1 MENICIG
8 IDLGTTFSAVGFWNE
23 DHCEIIQ
30 NKDGRNITPSW
41 VSFTDN
47 EILIGDSAKIKASI
61 NPENTLFDIKRIIGK
76 RFNDEQLQSDI
87 HLYPFK
93 IFGDSSNTPNIQ
105 VKYKGENIILKPEQ
119 VSAFILTYLKEIA
132 EERIGKKVNQA
143 VITVPAYFNNSQ
155 RESTK
160 QAAKIANLDCIRII
174 NEPTAACLCY
184 GIDKLYTEANILVFD
199 LGGGTFDVSIL
210 KVYNGIFEVLAT
222 SGNPH
227 LGGEDFDNKLMDFLI
242 EDFENKSKTEFK
254 RNNKNL
260 RKLKNIAE
268 KAKCSLSTS
277 FDYLIEFDINNYEYI
292 YELKRKKFEQICDNL
307 FNLTLEPVKMA
318 LLDSKLNKND
328 INEIVLVGGS
338 TRIPR
343 VRELLSNFFNGKKL
357 NMSVHPDEAV
367 AIGATIQ
374 SAILN
379 KNDSSEKTKDILLL
393 DVIPLSLGV
402 EAKGGMMSK
411 IIEKN
416 TQIPI
421 KMKKMYSTSEDKQ
434 TTVEIKVFEGEREFV
449 KDNHKIG
456 TFELIDIPKQPRG
469 VPKIEICFDVDRNG
483 ILSIYATEIN
493 SGVNNKIIINDS
505 TKLTQEEINKMIED
519 AERYK
524 ADDEI
529 KKFAMSAKNSY
540 DKYLAEIQR
549 IINDTELTMD
559 DEGKCIFTENELI
572 MLNKSIISNIAWLDD
587 DDEFRLTKEMIESA
601 RATFEHSIKAYLNH
615 IYLRKQ
621 QIELRNTFIKEEPE
635 IDVNKIADMIDN
647 EE

>member
-8 IDLGTTFSAVGFWNE
+8 IDLGTTFSAVGYWNG

-30 NKDGRNITPSW
+30 NKDGKNITPSW

-47 EILIGDSAKIKASI
+47 EILVGDSAKSKASI

-76 RFNDEQLQSDI
+76 RYNDEQLQTDI
-87 HLYPFK
+87 LSYPFHV
-93 IFGDSSNTPNIQ
+93 FGDSSGGTTIKVQ
-105 VKYKGENIILKPEQ
+105 YKGEQLLLKPEQ
-119 VSAFILTYLKEIA
+119 VSAFVLSYLKEIA
-132 EERIGKKVNQA
+132 EDKIGKKVNQA

-210 KVYNGIFEVLAT
+210 KVCNGIFEVLAT

-227 LGGEDFDNKLMDFLI
+227 LGGEDFDNKILEYLL
-242 EDFENKSKTEFK
+242 EDYKTKSGHEMRKT
-254 RNNKNL
+254 NKNL

-268 KAKCSLSTS
+268 KAKCALSTS
-277 FDYLIEFDINNYEYI
+277 YDYLIEFDIDNFEYI
-292 YELKRKKFEQICDNL
+292 NEFKRKQFEKICDDL
-307 FNLTLEPVKMA
+307 FKLTLEPVVLA
-318 LLDSKLNKND
+318 LKDSKLNKND

-343 VRELLSNFFNGKKL
+343 VRELLSEYFNGKKL

-379 KNDSSEKTKDILLL
+379 KSDLSEKTKDILLL

-402 EAKGGMMSK
+402 EAKGGIMSK

-434 TTVEIKVFEGEREFV
+434 TNVEIKVFEGEREFV
-449 KDNHKIG
+449 CNNHKIG
-456 TFELIDIPKQPRG
+456 VFELIDIPKLPRG
-469 VPKIEICFDVDRNG
+469 VPKIEICFDVDSNG
-483 ILSIYATEIN
+483 ILSIYATELN
-493 SGVNNKIIINDS
+493 SGVNNKIIISDT
-505 TKLTQEEINKMIED
+505 TKLSQEEINRMIEE
-519 AERYK
+519 AERFR

-529 KKFAMSAKNSY
+529 KKFAMNAKNSY
-540 DKYLAEIQR
+540 DKYLSEIQR
-549 IINDTELTMD
+549 IINDPELTID
-559 DEGKCIFTENELI
+559 DEGNSIFTESELI
-572 MLNKSIISNIAWLDD
+572 MLNKSVISNITWLDD
-587 DDEFRLTKEMIESA
+587 DTEYRLTKETIENA
-601 RATFEHSIKAYLNH
+601 RSTFEHSIKQYLNH

-621 QIELRNTFIKEEPE
+621 QIELRNTFIKEE
-635 IDVNKIADMIDN
+635 K
-647 EE
+647 EENINDIINSLDE